1 MTNASEQRVTPSNRS
16 VLIVDDETDLAESL
30 RELLEDEGYQV
41 KVAADGREAMGE
53 LSLWRP
59 CVIILDLIMPV
70 MSGNELY
77 EAMQADPRLA
87 DIPVIVSTS
96 DPSRSPSGVPI
107 VKKPVNIARLI
118 EMVARFC

>member
-77 EAMQADPRLA
+77 AAMQADPNLA